1 MVRLPLE
8 TMKIDPADHVLGQ
21 RINVWVAAIALITGL
36 VWFVISFR
44 RRGPEPEPAPAS
56 EHTGPTHVPTPRPE
70 AAIAA
75 RRASQRRKR

>member
-1 MVRLPLE
+1 V
-8 TMKIDPADHVLGQ
+8 
-21 RINVWVAAIALITGL
+21 IA
-36 VWFVISFR
+36 FR
-44 RRGPEPEPAPAS
+44 RRRPEPEPEPVS